1 MPNESENNFDAAIDF
16 KRLFAILQNC
26 AWLLILVTVL
36 GAVSAYVYSRLQRP
50 VYEATT
56 NILITRNLQQSVGDF
71 SQTLSLSEVVQTYV
85 RRLTLDEFLETVS
98 QRLGYKVE
106 TDNANVSALPNTQ
119 VIQLKVQDVDPA
131 RAALIADT
139 MVKILGEQNEAL
151 QAGRY
156 AEAVQSLDIQI
167 KDDETLIADI
177 EAKLNEAKTNAF
189 IEQTNQ
195 AKANIDAT
203 VNAIKVTTLEL
214 EQLHKIS
221 WTDVPSLLSDK
232 KISLPQQQ
240 ALLDQQIAEGNA
252 LQLKLSSDP
261 QAQTDPNYAAAL
273 KVQIAGMDTS
283 IQQTRQ
289 LIEETQNDIEF
300 LTSLD
305 TEQSFISAVVE
316 KDNFLKTQQSLL
328 TSYQNEYSDLL
339 SSGEVKHTT
348 NEIDD
353 LQRNLDLYRNSY
365 LNLMNSREDVKKQK
379 LQNIPTLEQ
388 ISPALTAKDPVKPRT
403 LLNTLLGG
411 LAGLILALIFVVLRD
426 MTDNTIRDRE
436 EVETLLSTKVIGNI
450 LDIKD
455 NRDGEG
461 IYVGRAPLSPV
472 AEAFR
477 LLRTNLEF
485 FGKENPIKT
494 ILVTSGGPADGKTTI
509 ASNLAAILSYSGKKV
524 ILVDA
529 NLRLPRV
536 HQYIGISNNLGLSDL
551 INKEQESDITKCIQ
565 KLENFPNL
573 RILPSGKLPSNPT
586 DLLGSE
592 KMQNLLRT
600 LSDLFD
606 YVVLD
611 CPPLFV
617 ADTQVLLRLVNGVL
631 LVLVPGKTSREVVLA
646 VKEQVQYAGVH
657 LLGVVFARMRNSRWN
672 KYGGYSYYP
681 YKQTQ

>member
-16 KRLFAILQNC
+16 KRLFTILQNW

-36 GAVSAYVYSRLQRP
+36 GALSAYGCSRLQTP

-85 RRLTLDEFLETVS
+85 SRLSLDEFLETVS

-106 TDNANVSALPNTQ
+106 TDNVNVSALPNTQ
-119 VIQLKVQDVDPA
+119 VIQLRVQDVDPV

-139 MVKILGEQNEAL
+139 MINLLREQNEAL

-195 AKANIDAT
+195 AKANIDT
-203 VNAIKVTTLEL
+203 TINAIKVTTLEL
-214 EQLHKIS
+214 DQLHKIS

-232 KISLPQQQ
+232 KSSLTQQQ

-261 QAQTDPNYAAAL
+261 QAQTDPNYAASL
-273 KVQIAGMDTS
+273 KVQIAGMDTN
-283 IQQTRQ
+283 IEQTRQ

-353 LQRNLDLYRNSY
+353 LQRNLDLYQNSY

-388 ISPALTAKDPVKPRT
+388 INPALTAKDPVKPRT
-403 LLNTLLGG
+403 LLNSLLGG
-411 LAGLILALIFVVLRD
+411 LAGLILALGFVILRD
-426 MTDNTIRDRE
+426 MTDDTINGRE
-436 EVETLLSTKVIGNI
+436 EVETLLGTKVIGYI
-450 LDIKD
+450 SDIKD
-455 NRDGEG
+455 NSDGEG
-461 IYVGRAPLSPV
+461 IYVGRAPRSPE

-485 FGKENPIKT
+485 SGKESPIKT
-494 ILVTSGGPADGKTTI
+494 ILVTSGGPADGKTNI
-509 ASNLAAILSYSGKKV
+509 ASNLAASLSHSGKKV

-536 HQYIGISNNLGLSDL
+536 HQYIGISNILGLSDL
-551 INKEQESDITKCIQ
+551 INAEQESDITNCIQ

-592 KMQNLLRT
+592 KMQNLLRI
-600 LSDLFD
+600 LSDIYD

-617 ADTQVLLRLVNGVL
+617 ADTQVLLRLVDGVL

-646 VKEQVQYAGVH
+646 VKEQVQYSGVH
-657 LLGVVFARMRNSRWN
+657 LLGVVFARLRQSRWT
-672 KYGGYSYYP
+672 KYSGYSYYP
-681 YKQTQ
+681 NR